1 MPGLKVAV
9 SDDLCKK
16 TSFLAQYNTVQASSC
31 LFCAIEIVGKKYDIS
46 VETME
51 IFHILL
57 WPLQQKSRENLLVAD
72 L

>member
-16 TSFLAQYNTVQASSC
+16 TSFLTQYNTVQASSC

-51 IFHILL
+51 ISHILL
-57 WPLQQKSRENLLVAD
+57 GLYSRKPEKNS
-72 L
+72 